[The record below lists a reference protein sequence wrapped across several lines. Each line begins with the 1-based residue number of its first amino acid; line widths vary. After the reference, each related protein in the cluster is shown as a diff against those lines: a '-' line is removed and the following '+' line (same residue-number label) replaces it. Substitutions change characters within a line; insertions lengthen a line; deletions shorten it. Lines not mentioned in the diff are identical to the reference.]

1 MSPVNYGFLNVED
14 CQKYD
19 FDSATSRD
27 MRLCKTKVTL
37 AYYFL
42 LTLPVPCIFESCIEI
57 RITLNF
63 YFHTSL
69 CCLKGFYEGL
79 SQRTVKRKI

>member
-42 LTLPVPCIFESCIEI
+42 LLSLNPSRPVHF
-57 RITLNF
+57 
-63 YFHTSL
+63 
-69 CCLKGFYEGL
+69 
-79 SQRTVKRKI
+79 